1 MLNIILFGPPGSGK
15 GTQSANIVKKYSLV
29 HLSTG
34 DIFRFN
40 IKNNTEL
47 GTLAQSFMSKGE
59 LVPDEVTIKMLQAEV
74 EKHVGAKGFIFDCFP
89 RTIAQAKALDSF
101 LSGMNEEAFCLELEV
116 PEAELK
122 VRLKKRAETSGRADD
137 AKPEVIENRIE
148 VYRKET
154 APVASHYQKANKHSS
169 VNGLGSMEE
178 IADRLVFAINDA
190 VKING

>member
-74 EKHVGAKGFIFDCFP
+74 EKHVGAKGFIFDGFP

-154 APVASHYQKANKHSS
+154 APVASHYQKVNKHSS